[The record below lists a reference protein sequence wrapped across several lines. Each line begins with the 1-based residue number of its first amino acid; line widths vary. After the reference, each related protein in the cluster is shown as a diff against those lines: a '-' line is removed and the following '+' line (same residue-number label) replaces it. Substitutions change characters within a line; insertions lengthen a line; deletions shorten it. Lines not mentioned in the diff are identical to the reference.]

1 MKEEYEK
8 IDDKLIISQINK
20 FEFDIQAK
28 LRLQFEQNALDAE
41 EYYLVNKSWINKY
54 ISLNQKEELYKEL
67 IYFILKKISFNPR
80 KYTYQ
85 SFLKKYDYY
94 NNIRIIPKNI
104 FKNLLSIINNE
115 GDNNTVIEKLILI
128 ESKII
133 LILEN
138 DNSLEILNDNYY
150 PQYLLYFGENKNMNI
165 DKMINIF
172 VKEMKLKIPESINK
186 NSIIFD
192 YVTCSKNFI
201 TIINLNILLN
211 KEKINSNKIREDNN
225 NIMNKLWEDKF
236 KLKLEKNFEEIN
248 NKLKADY
255 QIQIN
260 QNTEDFNQKIKEQ
273 MEEQNKIFT
282 ENYTKSVI
290 KLNNLKEEEKEEEE
304 KEEKEDDK
312 EDIIINNDNKNL
324 ENKIFDDYFVIIGN
338 NKKFNIMEIK
348 DKDKICSIFSPV
360 LFCFSQMTTL
370 TQYFKENE
378 ELIELYKYVEDT
390 LCVVFFEFFKRLQ
403 NLDSEKINLS
413 QKGIF
418 KENSNLVFNY
428 LISKMNENS
437 EIIHSPGDLLS
448 MILENL
454 EIEQDKY
461 FKYVSE
467 DESRIE
473 LNKNKIYDIY
483 NEQDMLQKFVDS
495 HSIEH
500 KTFIYEKF
508 HNIVK
513 ASRLCKVCK
522 KCSYNYKSFPTL
534 KIPLNRSK
542 SLISPNQPDYEIYN
556 ALLCK
561 ICFPDNLSQLLSP
574 SYDSIKKE
582 FCENC
587 NKYNEIIYNNNIFAV
602 KEYLIVNLDRE
613 NDPKNEMIFIYP
625 EILDL
630 RGQSKCIINLYQLV
644 GVICKIINENDNNV
658 EDKNEEN
665 SKYISYFKMKK
676 SNKWIVFDENYKLSE
691 LQNNEKIFNFKGVS
705 VLIYWKIE
713 DNQN

>member
-20 FEFDIQAK
+20 FEFDIQTK
-28 LRLQFEQNALDAE
+28 LRLQFEQSALDAE
-41 EYYLVNKSWINKY
+41 EYYLVNKSWIKKY

-67 IYFILKKISFNPR
+67 IYFLLKKFSFNP
-80 KYTYQ
+80 KKNTYQ
-85 SFLKKYDYY
+85 FNLKKYDYY

-104 FKNLLSIINNE
+104 IPNLLSIINKE
-115 GDNNTVIEKLILI
+115 GDNNTVIEKVILI

-133 LILEN
+133 LILES
-138 DNSLEILNDNYY
+138 DNSLEILNDNYH

-165 DKMINIF
+165 EKMLNIF
-172 VKEMKLKIPESINK
+172 VKEMKLKIPDCLNK

-192 YVTCSKNFI
+192 YVTGSKNII
-201 TIINLNILLN
+201 TIINLNVLLN
-211 KEKINSNKIREDNN
+211 KEKINSNKTREDNN

-260 QNTEDFNQKIKEQ
+260 QNTEDFNQKIKAQ

-290 KLNNLKEEEKEEEE
+290 KLNNLKEEEKEEEA
-304 KEEKEDDK
+304 EEKEDDK

-324 ENKIFDDYFVIIGN
+324 ENKIFDDYFVIIDK
-338 NKKFNIMEIK
+338 NKKFNIMELK

-360 LFCFSQMTTL
+360 LFCLSQMTTL

-390 LCVVFFEFFKRLQ
+390 LCVVFFEFFNRLQ
-403 NLDSEKINLS
+403 NLDSDKINLS

-418 KENSNLVFNY
+418 KENSNLVFNF

-437 EIIHSPGDLLS
+437 EIIHSPGDLIS
-448 MILENL
+448 SILENL

-461 FKYVSE
+461 FKYVSVE
-467 DESRIE
+467 ESRIE

-513 ASRLCKVCK
+513 TSRLCKKCK

-556 ALLCK
+556 ALICK

-658 EDKNEEN
+658 EDINEEN

-713 DNQN
+713 ENEN

>member
-1 MKEEYEK
+1 MKEQDEK
-8 IDDKLIISQINK
+8 IEDKLIISQINK
-20 FEFDIQAK
+20 FEFDIQTK
-28 LRLQFEQNALDAE
+28 LRLQFEQSSLDAE
-41 EYYLVNKSWINKY
+41 EYYLVNKSWIKKY

-67 IYFILKKISFNPR
+67 IYFILKKFSFNPR
-80 KYTYQ
+80 KNTYQ
-85 SFLKKYDYY
+85 FNLKKYDYY
-94 NNIRIIPKNI
+94 NNVRIIPKNI
-104 FKNLLSIINNE
+104 IPNLLSIINNE
-115 GDNNTVIEKLILI
+115 GDNNTVIEKVILI

-133 LILEN
+133 LILES
-138 DNSLEILNDNYY
+138 DNSLEILNDNYH

-165 DKMINIF
+165 EKMINIF
-172 VKEMKLKIPESINK
+172 VKEMKLKIPDCLNK

-192 YVTCSKNFI
+192 YVTGSKNII

-211 KEKINSNKIREDNN
+211 KEKINSNKTREENN

-260 QNTEDFNQKIKEQ
+260 QNTEDFNQKIKTQ

-290 KLNNLKEEEKEEEE
+290 KLNNLKEEEKEEEA
-304 KEEKEDDK
+304 EEKEDDK
-312 EDIIINNDNKNL
+312 EDIIINTDNKNL
-324 ENKIFDDYFVIIGN
+324 ENKIFDDYFVIIDK
-338 NKKFNIMEIK
+338 NKKFNIMELK

-360 LFCFSQMTTL
+360 LFCLSQMTTL

-390 LCVVFFEFFKRLQ
+390 LCVVFFEFFNRLQ
-403 NLDSEKINLS
+403 NLDSDKINLS

-418 KENSNLVFNY
+418 KENSNLVFNF

-437 EIIHSPGDLLS
+437 EIIHSPGDLIS
-448 MILENL
+448 SVLENL

-461 FKYVSE
+461 FKYVSVE
-467 DESRIE
+467 ESRIE

-513 ASRLCKVCK
+513 TSRLCKKCK

-556 ALLCK
+556 ALICK

-658 EDKNEEN
+658 EDINEEN

-713 DNQN
+713 ENEN

>member
-1 MKEEYEK
+1 MKEEDEK
-8 IDDKLIISQINK
+8 IEDKLIISQINK
-20 FEFDIQAK
+20 FEFDIQTK
-28 LRLQFEQNALDAE
+28 LRLQFEQSSLDAE
-41 EYYLVNKSWINKY
+41 EYYLVNKSWIKKY

-67 IYFILKKISFNPR
+67 IYFILKKFSFNPR
-80 KYTYQ
+80 KNTYQ
-85 SFLKKYDYY
+85 FNLKKYDYY
-94 NNIRIIPKNI
+94 NNVRIIPKNI
-104 FKNLLSIINNE
+104 IPNLLSIINNE
-115 GDNNTVIEKLILI
+115 GDNNTVIEKVILI

-133 LILEN
+133 LILES
-138 DNSLEILNDNYY
+138 DNSLEILNDNYH

-165 DKMINIF
+165 EKMINIF
-172 VKEMKLKIPESINK
+172 VKEMKLKIPDCLNK

-192 YVTCSKNFI
+192 YVTGSKNII

-211 KEKINSNKIREDNN
+211 KEKINSNKTREENN

-260 QNTEDFNQKIKEQ
+260 QNTEDFNQKIKTQ
-273 MEEQNKIFT
+273 IEEQNKIFT

-290 KLNNLKEEEKEEEE
+290 KLNNLKEEEKEEEA
-304 KEEKEDDK
+304 EEKEDDK

-324 ENKIFDDYFVIIGN
+324 ENKIFDDYFVIIDK
-338 NKKFNIMEIK
+338 NKKFNIMELK

-360 LFCFSQMTTL
+360 LFCLSQMTTL

-390 LCVVFFEFFKRLQ
+390 LCVVFFEFFNRLQ
-403 NLDSEKINLS
+403 NLDSDKINLS

-418 KENSNLVFNY
+418 KENSNLVFNF

-437 EIIHSPGDLLS
+437 EIIHSPGDLIS
-448 MILENL
+448 SILENL

-461 FKYVSE
+461 FKYVSAE
-467 DESRIE
+467 ESRIE

-513 ASRLCKVCK
+513 TSRLCKKCK

-556 ALLCK
+556 ALICK

-644 GVICKIINENDNNV
+644 GVICKIINENDNNI
-658 EDKNEEN
+658 EDINEEN

-713 DNQN
+713 ENEN

>member
-360 LFCFSQMTTL
+360 LFCLSQMTTL

>member
-1 MKEEYEK
+1 MKEEDEK
-8 IDDKLIISQINK
+8 IEDKLIISQINK
-20 FEFDIQAK
+20 FEFDIQTK
-28 LRLQFEQNALDAE
+28 LRLQFEQSSLDAE
-41 EYYLVNKSWINKY
+41 EYYLVNKSWIKKY

-67 IYFILKKISFNPR
+67 IYFILKKFSFNPR
-80 KYTYQ
+80 KNTYQ
-85 SFLKKYDYY
+85 FNLKKYDYY
-94 NNIRIIPKNI
+94 NNVRIIPKNI
-104 FKNLLSIINNE
+104 IPNLLSIINNE
-115 GDNNTVIEKLILI
+115 GDNNTVIEKVILI

-133 LILEN
+133 LILES
-138 DNSLEILNDNYY
+138 DNSLEILNDNYH

-165 DKMINIF
+165 EKMINIF
-172 VKEMKLKIPESINK
+172 VKEMKLKIPDCLNK

-192 YVTCSKNFI
+192 YVTGSKNII

-211 KEKINSNKIREDNN
+211 KEKINSNKTREENN

-260 QNTEDFNQKIKEQ
+260 QNTEDFNQKIKTQ

-290 KLNNLKEEEKEEEE
+290 KLNNLKEEEKEEEA
-304 KEEKEDDK
+304 EEKEDDK
-312 EDIIINNDNKNL
+312 EEIIINNDNKNL
-324 ENKIFDDYFVIIGN
+324 ENKIFDDYFVIIDK

-360 LFCFSQMTTL
+360 LFCLSQMSTL

-390 LCVVFFEFFKRLQ
+390 LCVVFFEFFNRLQ
-403 NLDSEKINLS
+403 NLDSDKINLS

-418 KENSNLVFNY
+418 KENSNLVFNF
-428 LISKMNENS
+428 LTSKMNENS

-448 MILENL
+448 AILENL

-461 FKYVSE
+461 FKYVSVE
-467 DESRIE
+467 ESKIG

-513 ASRLCKVCK
+513 TSRLCKKCK

-556 ALLCK
+556 ALICK

-644 GVICKIINENDNNV
+644 GVICKIINENDNNI
-658 EDKNEEN
+658 EDINEEN

-691 LQNNEKIFNFKGVS
+691 LQNNEKIYNFKGVS

-713 DNQN
+713 ENEN